1 MHHLGVAGAEL
12 ERDHHLVLDE
22 AGGNDEIAVDV
33 LAVGRHREG
42 LGHPQHQVRLTEAPL
57 GVRTERDRHG
67 VVGIAQPGA
76 VLGPG
81 CEERDLVVAE
91 AARIAERAEVG
102 HRPPRRHEPLAGH
115 EGDHA
120 VPAFRVVVAFE
131 RKRGDAAISVTFDA
145 VGFEQRRDVAVVGD
159 LVEPSAVRARPVPD
173 MVEAPDCLRLVGLW
187 RVVVRH
193 RGHDSLQVV
202 RGDPRA

>member
-1 MHHLGVAGAEL
+1 MHHLGVAGAEF
-12 ERDHHLVLDE
+12 ERGDDLVLAE
-22 AGGNDEIAVDV
+22 ARGNDEVAVDV
-33 LAVGRHREG
+33 LAARRHREG

-91 AARIAERAEVG
+91 AARSAERAEVG

-131 RKRGDAAISVTFDA
+131 GERRDAALPMAFDA
-145 VGFEQRRDVAVVGD
+145 VGFEQRRDV
-159 LVEPSAVRARPVPD
+159 
-173 MVEAPDCLRLVGLW
+173 
-187 RVVVRH
+187 
-193 RGHDSLQVV
+193 
-202 RGDPRA
+202 